1 MTKKMNAVFICRD
14 KLDDKDNYY
23 GFVVYEGDDPI
34 IKEMYDKISEKL
46 GFTKNNENEVT
57 LCQISKMKKEFEA
70 TRKIVS
76 NLYKF
81 EVSDI
86 KSQSY
91 DEWAFDG
98 FGGNYKNRIEF
109 DNEQKK
115 ILALDK
121 KDNL

>member
-1 MTKKMNAVFICRD
+1 
-14 KLDDKDNYY
+14 
-23 GFVVYEGDDPI
+23 
-34 IKEMYDKISEKL
+34 
-46 GFTKNNENEVT
+46 
-57 LCQISKMKKEFEA
+57 MKKEFEA